1 MRIAWGLLAWLLAGS
16 VCAGEVE
23 YQRGEF
29 RFKVADA
36 PAFVQRHDV
45 PARWDASA
53 PGASGAPWRFWLYDV
68 QIDHRQGHDDFYV
81 DYVYEAK
88 AASLLGDAGRFQIE
102 FNPGYQQLTIH
113 RVELRR
119 AGKWQTRLAPDR
131 ISLARRESE
140 FEQDLADG
148 EVTALIVLDDVRV
161 DDVVRIN
168 YTITGS
174 NPVLA
179 GNTVDAL
186 TFGWRSPVLDARLR
200 AVYDGGS
207 ELNVYR
213 ENNAP
218 APRIAQV
225 DGRTEA
231 LFVGHGVPAYV
242 DEDNY
247 PIWYQPFPVAWVAR
261 KRSWGDVVN
270 WALPLYPKAGA
281 MPADLEAKIGQW
293 RKLGDPYAQV
303 KVALRTV
310 QEQVRYFGVEMGE
323 NSHRPTPPAD
333 TWTRRYGDCKDK
345 AYLLVTLLERMGI
358 RAAPALV
365 STARGRAI
373 ASFTPAASVFNHVIV
388 RAQVGDN
395 VLWIDPTLTAQGGD
409 PRDSD
414 QSLYGVALAV
424 AAGVTA
430 PETIAAPKNAD
441 VQVIVN
447 EHFVPAA
454 DGREVM
460 LDVETT
466 YQGRTADNVRRTFAG
481 QRIEEVSRRYSD
493 YYRQRFG
500 EVEVATPAVVQ
511 DDLDRNRLTLIE
523 RYRLLSPFDS
533 EDGGKALDVFAEA
546 LDRPSALPPSMSR
559 NGPLFFAQP
568 VRLRHEMHVD
578 VPKGWKPSFQDESSS
593 HASPGFTYR
602 RDLKIEAG
610 RINLTYDM
618 KVLTTDISAGQVPAH
633 VAELRKLRDSLSA
646 RLRFQL
652 PLAQQREDRDQRLKS
667 LLKSVIAETQT
678 P

>member
-1 MRIAWGLLAWLLAGS
+1 MRIAWVVLAWLLAGS

-23 YQRGEF
+23 YQRGEY

-45 PARWDASA
+45 PARWDAAA

-68 QIDHRQGHDDFYV
+68 QIDHRKGHDGFYV

-88 AASLLGDAGRFQIE
+88 AASLLGEAGRFQIQ

-119 AGKWQTRLAPDR
+119 GGKWQPRLAPER

-179 GNTVDAL
+179 GNTVDAMS
-186 TFGWRSPVLDARLR
+186 FGWRSPVLDARLR

-207 ELNVYR
+207 ALNVHR

-218 APRIAQV
+218 EGVIAQI

-231 LFVGHGVPAYV
+231 LFVRHGIPAYV

-247 PIWYQPFPVAWVAR
+247 PIWYQPYPVASVAL
-261 KRSWGDVVN
+261 KRNWSDVVT
-270 WALPLYPKAGA
+270 WALPLYPRAVL
-281 MPADLEAKIGQW
+281 PADLETKIAQW

-303 KVALRTV
+303 KAALRTV

-323 NSHRPTPPAD
+323 NSHRPSPPAD

-345 AYLLVTLLERMGI
+345 AYLLVTVLERLGI
-358 RAAPALV
+358 DASPALV
-365 STARGRAI
+365 STTRGRRI
-373 ASFTPAASVFNHVIV
+373 ADLTPAASLFNHVIV
-388 RAQVGDN
+388 RARVGAD

-414 QSLYGVALAV
+414 QSQYGVALPV

-430 PETIAAPKNAD
+430 PQPIAAPAKAD
-441 VQVIVN
+441 VQIVVN
-447 EHFVPAA
+447 EHFVPSV

-466 YQGRTADNVRRTFAG
+466 YQGRTANNARRQFAG

-500 EVEVATPAVVQ
+500 ELTVTSPAVVR
-511 DDLDRNRLTLIE
+511 DDLDRNRITLVE
-523 RYRLLSPFDS
+523 RYRLANPFDN
-533 EDGGKALDVFAEA
+533 EGGGKALNVYAETLSA
-546 LDRPSALPPSMSR
+546 QSALPPSMSR
-559 NGPLFFAQP
+559 NGPLYFGQP

-578 VPKGWKPSFQDESSS
+578 VPKGWKPSFQNEVASY
-593 HASPGFTYR
+593 ASPGFAYR
-602 RDLKIEAG
+602 RDIKIDDG
-610 RINLTYDM
+610 HVNLTYDM
-618 KVLTTDISAGQVPAH
+618 NVLTNDISAEQVPAH
-633 VAELRKLRDSLSA
+633 VAELRMLRDDLSA

-652 PLAQQREDRDQRLKS
+652 PLAQQAEDRDLRLKS
-667 LLKSVIAETQT
+667 LLKSVIEETQT